1 VLESPEKEVRTLGR
15 KASLQSRW
23 SWSYRG
29 SHHTVS
35 QCAAH
40 EINAETLKKLGI
52 APNNESYIINILRF
66 LGVIDSEGTKTA
78 KAASVFSKDD
88 EEFQKEFGA
97 MIEAAYSELFNLHH
111 EKTWDLPYN
120 RLVSFFRTTD
130 QTSAITGRRQAL
142 TFQALASFA
151 GHGKALESP
160 KPKQAKQPKEAKPK
174 NKKPTQT
181 QVETPV
187 TLVHDSGNDGQQP
200 RVFGLTVRIEV
211 NLPPA
216 GDQETYDKIFRSIRE
231 NLLNAK

>member
-1 VLESPEKEVRTLGR
+1 MAEKHPYSPGG
-15 KASLQSRW
+15 A
-23 SWSYRG
+23 G
-29 SHHTVS
+29 AI
-35 QCAAH
+35 AAAITQFRNALPTK
-40 EINAETLKKLGI
+40 INAETLKKLGI